1 MSKRNDTQQNDVRRE
16 AATLAKIVIHVL
28 NMKQRTFGDIVTV
41 FGYMVCVFVSAVAGT
56 QGHDHDEEM
65 AKFIE
70 YLKDIWKTDL
80 EERNSESKANI
91 IKLN

>member
-1 MSKRNDTQQNDVRRE
+1 MSKKNEEQSNETRRE
-16 AATLAKIVIHVL
+16 AVTLAKIVIHVL
-28 NMKQRTFGDIVTV
+28 NMKQRTFGNIVTV
-41 FGYMVCVFVSAVAGT
+41 FGYMVCAFVSAVAGT

-80 EERNSESKANI
+80 EERKGDGRANI